1 MPPRRTSSLEIKDRP
16 GKTDLTWYTPDHKK
30 TEKPTKQPF
39 IYVPASDVN
48 FTLHAIPGGV
58 MGQGRPLVSPAL
70 SNKSHASRS
79 GVDFFSSRP
88 IAGTSIL
95 GLDEEGLSTFTLRAE
110 RPSGSSVTHSKEEYQ
125 VAPPESG
132 SKEHA
137 VGTSYDEDHDQ
148 IPSLTGTSSGA
159 GTAEVMLSSASTSLS
174 RATKNAKDG
183 NDKQE
188 PIIANSNDPAV
199 DMNGLTKALQD
210 RLAIRVARSDRRKYQ
225 LVELVETEVAY
236 TSHLRDLVEIFLPQ
250 LAALSCITESD
261 HKLISRNL
269 GDMLYFHEQFS
280 ARMVE
285 VLKEEHLGT
294 EADLPT
300 PVDEPARTE
309 RMIRKVS
316 AVFIEDVSSR
326 SERQDPIFV

>member
-1 MPPRRTSSLEIKDRP
+1 
-16 GKTDLTWYTPDHKK
+16 
-30 TEKPTKQPF
+30 
-39 IYVPASDVN
+39 
-48 FTLHAIPGGV
+48 
-58 MGQGRPLVSPAL
+58 
-70 SNKSHASRS
+70 
-79 GVDFFSSRP
+79 
-88 IAGTSIL
+88 
-95 GLDEEGLSTFTLRAE
+95 
-110 RPSGSSVTHSKEEYQ
+110 
-125 VAPPESG
+125 
-132 SKEHA
+132 
-137 VGTSYDEDHDQ
+137 
-148 IPSLTGTSSGA
+148 
-159 GTAEVMLSSASTSLS
+159 MLSSASTSLS
-174 RATKNAKDG
+174 RSTKNAKDG

-316 AVFIEDVSSR
+316 AVFIEDVSTR
-326 SERQDPIFV
+326 SERQNPIFV